1 MINAVEGREWNLG
14 GQGGYNKE
22 LNSTKLKYWCKE
34 FRSGVGFRDCM
45 KAHTGGQL
53 VNPVVSKKETSFK
66 LFVIDL
72 GRSVMVT
79 VGRREL

>member
-1 MINAVEGREWNLG
+1 
-14 GQGGYNKE
+14 
-22 LNSTKLKYWCKE
+22 
-34 FRSGVGFRDCM
+34 M